1 MGKIISLVNEK
12 GGSTK
17 STTCVHLATWLKN
30 ADYNVCV
37 IDADPQKS
45 SSVWIESLELDI
57 PCTLMFSAD
66 DLIDKTGDLADE
78 FDYVVIDSPGKTDE
92 ITRAILLVSDFALL
106 PVPPAGLD
114 LHPSQKTVRLVKQ
127 AQKVRGGLPKGALFI
142 NRAGKNTRLK
152 DETKQALKDIK
163 EVDTLES
170 IVHFKQVIIDS
181 FGQGQTVFS
190 MKGRA
195 AKDAAREFNKL
206 FTELLEI
213 M

>member
-30 ADYNVCV
+30 ANYKVCV

-78 FDYVVIDSPGKTDE
+78 FDYIVIDSPGKTDE

-114 LHPSQKTVRLVKQ
+114 LHPSQKTVRLIKQ

-152 DETKQALKDIK
+152 DETKQALKDIN